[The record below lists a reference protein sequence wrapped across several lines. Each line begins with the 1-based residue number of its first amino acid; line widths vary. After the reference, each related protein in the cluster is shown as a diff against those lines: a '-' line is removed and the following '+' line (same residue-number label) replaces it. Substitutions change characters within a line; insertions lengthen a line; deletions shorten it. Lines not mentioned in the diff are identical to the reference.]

1 MVCCGTADT
10 SETKQ
15 QTQMKK
21 YVITLSQVFPVTHK
35 RAGEPTGFRENFRKT
50 KLHTLRANLPYWEG
64 IFKEIDAGT
73 ACLCVRQWSG
83 RPYMSKQV
91 ELACLTRED
100 GIGLQ
105 KLEFKQKS
113 LLGGYKLQTIDGKP
127 WSRQIIAENDGL
139 SLEDWKEWFRN
150 YDKTKPMAVI
160 HFTPFRY
167 R

>member
-1 MVCCGTADT
+1 
-10 SETKQ
+10 
-15 QTQMKK
+15 MKK
-21 YVITLSQVFPVTHK
+21 YVITLSQVFPVTHR

-50 KLHTLRANLPYWEG
+50 KLHTIRANYPLWEAR
-64 IFKEIDAGT
+64 FKEIAEGK

-83 RPYMSKQV
+83 KPYCSKQV

-113 LLGGYKLQTIDGKP
+113 LLGDYKLQTIDGKA
-127 WSRQIIAENDGL
+127 WSREIIASNDGL
-139 SLEDWKEWFRN
+139 SLEDWKIWFLD

-160 HFTPFRY
+160 QFTSFRY
-167 R
+167 A